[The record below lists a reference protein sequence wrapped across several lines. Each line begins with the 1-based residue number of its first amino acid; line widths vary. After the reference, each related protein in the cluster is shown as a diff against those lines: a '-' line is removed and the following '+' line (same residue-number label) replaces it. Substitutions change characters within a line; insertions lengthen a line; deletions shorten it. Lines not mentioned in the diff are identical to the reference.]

1 MRDQAKFDRSDK
13 SDENL
18 RRERVKQGSRSS
30 LGRLALAAVAVLQ
43 LFAAEP
49 VKAQTPPLASEQGNI
64 HRVLTPEEQA
74 KNDRALEE
82 DRKAL
87 KAVKETIDQFRKM
100 GDDMRLEREKSQ
112 KQSEDAMQ
120 AIEENLKNMKPEK
133 SPLESGVDIQ
143 KRGITMFKEIND
155 LLTSALKGK
164 LTDADRERIR
174 ALNEERKKIE
184 EDGKALGQDLETWKN
199 LGKQ

>member
-87 KAVKETIDQFRKM
+87 QAVQETIDQFRKM

-120 AIEENLKNMKPEK
+120 AIKENLKNMEPEK
-133 SPLESGVDIQ
+133 GPMESAVDIQ

-155 LLTSALKGK
+155 LLTNALKGT

-184 EDGKALGQDLETWKN
+184 EDSQTFKKQVEEFKDLK
-199 LGKQ
+199 